1 LLDDLQ
7 AHIYGGPQ
15 QGRQA
20 HASPGEDRAAT
31 AVAVF
36 EPRGQLLVDVA
47 GLGFDQDPAAWCQH
61 LGTAVQETNGQAANA
76 DIAVRQQNGSPPA
89 LRGQRI
95 EHRTVQGRSPGLAY
109 PCYRGP
115 RDVHPQRR
123 NAPFGKRHSQ
133 PPGTAAHVEDRA
145 TAVPEQFLVRD
156 IWRPAPP
163 E

>member
-7 AHIYGGPQ
+7 ADIYGGAQ
-15 QGRQA
+15 QGRHA
-20 HASPGEDRAAT
+20 HAGPGEDGAAS

-47 GLGFDQDPAAWCQH
+47 GLGFDQDSAAWCQH
-61 LGTAVQETNGQAANA
+61 LGTAVQEASGQAADA
-76 DIAVRQQNGSPPA
+76 DVAVRQQNGSPAA

-95 EHRTVQGRSPGLAY
+95 EHRTVQGGRPGLVHS
-109 PCYRGP
+109 CYRGP
-115 RDVHPQRR
+115 GDVHPERR

-133 PPGTAAHVEDRA
+133 PAGTAAHVEDRA
-145 TAVPEQFLVRD
+145 TAVPEQFLVRGV
-156 IWRPAPP
+156 WRPAPP